1 MKDFLWTCSFL
12 TIIPFNKKRDTVS
25 PNIRNVLFWFPVI
38 GLLIGFFLASIYF
51 ALVRFFPFSV
61 ADAIILIIY
70 IFLTGGLHLDGLADT
85 CDGIFGGK
93 DKENRLR
100 IMRDSSI
107 GSFGAIGLICLIGAK
122 YLCFHS
128 IFNEKYI
135 NSYFFTSLFGSYS
148 FHDHE
153 TQVVF
158 QKCAALLIMP
168 CIGRWA
174 QTLGA
179 STSKYARDNEPGT
192 GLLIV
197 RDSKIIHLFFPT
209 IVTVCLIWYFFGLN
223 GLVLFSIIGII
234 LLILIRFFKSKIGGM
249 TGDTLGAVNEMSE
262 ILFLAALLL

>member
-1 MKDFLWTCSFL
+1 MKDFLWACSFL
-12 TIIPFNKKRDTVS
+12 TIIPFNKNGGTVL
-25 PNIRNVLFWFPVI
+25 PNIRNVLFWFPII
-38 GLLIGFFLASIYF
+38 GLLIGLFLASIYF

-70 IFLTGGLHLDGLADT
+70 IFVTGGLHLDGLADT

-107 GSFGAIGLICLIGAK
+107 GSFGAIGLICLIGTK

-128 IFNEKYI
+128 ILNEKYI
-135 NSYFFTSLFGSYS
+135 NSWFFSSILDLHA

-179 STSKYARDNEPGT
+179 STSKYARDNESGT

-197 RDSKIIHLFFPT
+197 RESKIIHLFFPT
-209 IVTVCLIWYFFGLN
+209 IVSASLIWCFLGLN

-234 LLILIRFFKSKIGGM
+234 LLIIIRFFKSKIGGM

-262 ILFLAALLL
+262 ILFLAGLLV